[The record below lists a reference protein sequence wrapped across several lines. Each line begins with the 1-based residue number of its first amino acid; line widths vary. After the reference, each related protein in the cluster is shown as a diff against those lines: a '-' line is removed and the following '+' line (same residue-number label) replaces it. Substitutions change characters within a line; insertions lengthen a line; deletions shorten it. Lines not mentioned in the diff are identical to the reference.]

1 MGTKLLILAQ
11 SYIFTGWI
19 DLGKAI
25 SDMFGGGDS
34 KDDLI
39 NAANSLD
46 NIRPYLHF
54 QDAVGQ
60 VFNWIKWGIIK
71 GVYNMANAAE
81 NLATNSLDF
90 SKILQDAGL
99 NKWIQGYV
107 LGAAAAVMIA
117 VLVWIGIKMMLGKEK
132 TPVQNVI
139 LQAIIATFLI
149 FNLQPL
155 TNWVV
160 DQSTNIYKAE
170 VTEGNTSSI
179 PFEIIKG
186 NTNDIAYLV
195 YNNWPDFGTKKDSG
209 KIKTLTDE
217 DYGYNGWGGK
227 DGKKSFDRLS
237 ATNLASAITPDT
249 VDAMEKTAEKLQKD
263 HNWKTLK
270 FKPKYLKY
278 QLIDGGDKP
287 AAVKIGKSSV
297 PFSNSYSGGY
307 QRYTVAFLPV
317 VVSLLALSVAFLFI
331 TYVIIKSFLDLAI
344 MQILALLIFST
355 DLDSGARTKAAIQ
368 DMFTAAL
375 TIALQGFELAFY
387 RIVVN
392 FMTNADMGPILYCV
406 AMIAATAMLWTGSS
420 KTAKF
425 FGVDTGAQKGWAMG
439 AIAANQ
445 TAGLFK
451 KGAGLIGGSV
461 KGTAKMAHKAVDL
474 GGAGKTGVAA
484 AKEAHSNGKTWADSL
499 HEGYNASHAKSQLKK
514 DFLNGG
520 GSRHQWNKANR
531 TGLVP
536 TTVSEMADRMKQN
549 NGLTDNEYNALRK
562 PTSDK
567 NRYEDFA
574 LEHANTAQKSGLKS
588 SIEGAKSALYTA
600 YPVRNNSQEVAEAR
614 KDLRHAVKEG
624 KQTIND
630 PNATDKE
637 MEQAKSKIDVAAERY
652 RKATGMT
659 PPNIP
664 PTPNRSE
671 TDENTKVDE
680 SKDKITTP
688 PNIPNMD
695 QTTDSKDDDKP
706 PVPPINTEAKEMPK
720 VSEENVQGQGNKKK
734 ILEKSTPDEITKS
747 KEKAKES
754 IVTNHEP
761 DDPSTETKDNKVNEL
776 PKVSEE
782 QIQGQDNR
790 KHITEKGG
798 TNQITK
804 AKEKGID
811 QKINSQDDEK
821 KDDIPTN
828 TVASETTKLS
838 EEQVQGQGTRKNIIE
853 KGGVDQIS
861 KIKDQTNNPSTITNE
876 KTVGSSDQHIPTN
889 TESTTVNEEQVQGQ
903 GSEKNIVEKGG
914 VDQISKIKDQTNNP
928 STVTDEKTIGNSDQ
942 HVPTNTE
949 STPVSEEQIQG
960 QGSKKNI
967 VEKGG
972 VDQISKIKDQTN
984 NPSTITNEKTIE
996 TPAPSSPT
1004 TGSTTV
1010 SEEQVQ
1016 GHGGSKNVI
1025 EKTEPQSVTITKDKS
1040 GRPTITTTTTSQ
1052 TSAVTNPEVIQPDTQ
1067 EQTIQE
1073 SPQKV
1078 NITKTGGS
1086 QDITISSQ
1094 PSSTNTTVSETPT
1107 KFAAPDPTL
1116 VSNNPSAPTLESVL
1130 HGKHYVKH
1138 YTQNVKQDVTTE
1150 INREQ
1155 IDHHI
1160 DKFNKKVDFKS
1171 TNSNNIA
1178 PKPPRKDK

>member
-1 MGTKLLILAQ
+1 MGTKLLVLAQ

-71 GVYNMANAAE
+71 GVYSMANAAE

-99 NKWIQGYV
+99 NKWIQGYI

-170 VTEGNTSSI
+170 VTEGNSSSI

-406 AMIAATAMLWTGSS
+406 AMLAATAMLWTGSS

-474 GGAGKTGVAA
+474 GGAGKAGVAA

-549 NGLTDNEYNALRK
+549 NGLTDNEYNMLRK

-574 LEHANTAQKSGLKS
+574 LNHADTAQKSGLKS
-588 SIEGAKSALYTA
+588 SIDAAKSALYTA

-637 MEQAKSKIDVAAERY
+637 MDQAKSKIDMATERY

-671 TDENTKVDE
+671 ADENTKVDE
-680 SKDKITTP
+680 SKDQITTP
-688 PNIPNMD
+688 PNID

-706 PVPPINTEAKEMPK
+706 PIPPINTEAKEMPK
-720 VSEENVQGQGNKKK
+720 VSEKNVQGQSNKKK
-734 ILEKSTPDEITKS
+734 ILEKSTPDEVTKS

-754 IVTNHEP
+754 IVTNNEP
-761 DDPSTETKDNKVNEL
+761 DDPSKETKDNKVNEL

-804 AKEKGID
+804 AKEKGIN

-861 KIKDQTNNPSTITNE
+861 KIKD
-876 KTVGSSDQHIPTN
+876 K
-889 TESTTVNEEQVQGQ
+889 
-903 GSEKNIVEKGG
+903 
-914 VDQISKIKDQTNNP
+914 TNNP
-928 STVTDEKTIGNSDQ
+928 STVTDEKTIEN
-942 HVPTNTE
+942 
-949 STPVSEEQIQG
+949 STPSSPTTEANTVSEEQIQG
-960 QGSKKNI
+960 
-967 VEKGG
+967 
-972 VDQISKIKDQTN
+972 
-984 NPSTITNEKTIE
+984 
-996 TPAPSSPT
+996 
-1004 TGSTTV
+1004 
-1010 SEEQVQ
+1010 
-1016 GHGGSKNVI
+1016 HGGNKNVI
-1025 EKTEPQSVTITKDKS
+1025 EKTGPQSVTITKDKS

-1130 HGKHYVKH
+1130 HGKHFVKH

-1171 TNSNNIA
+1171 TGSNNIA

>member
-1 MGTKLLILAQ
+1 MGTKLLVLAQ

-71 GVYNMANAAE
+71 GVYSMANAAE

-99 NKWIQGYV
+99 NKWIQGYI

-170 VTEGNTSSI
+170 VTEGNSSSI

-355 DLDSGARTKAAIQ
+355 DLDSGTRTKAAIQ

-406 AMIAATAMLWTGSS
+406 AMLAATAMLWTGSS

-474 GGAGKTGVAA
+474 GGAGKAGVAA

-549 NGLTDNEYNALRK
+549 NGLTDNEYNMLRK

-574 LEHANTAQKSGLKS
+574 LNHADTAQKSGLKS
-588 SIEGAKSALYTA
+588 SIDAAKSALYTA

-637 MEQAKSKIDVAAERY
+637 MDQAKSKIDMATERY

-671 TDENTKVDE
+671 ADENTKVDE
-680 SKDKITTP
+680 SKDQITTP
-688 PNIPNMD
+688 PNID

-706 PVPPINTEAKEMPK
+706 PIPPINTEAKEMPK
-720 VSEENVQGQGNKKK
+720 VSEKNVQGQSNKKK
-734 ILEKSTPDEITKS
+734 ILEKSTPDEVTKS

-754 IVTNHEP
+754 IVTNNEP
-761 DDPSTETKDNKVNEL
+761 DDPSKETKDNKVNEL

-804 AKEKGID
+804 AKEKGIN

-861 KIKDQTNNPSTITNE
+861 KIKD
-876 KTVGSSDQHIPTN
+876 K
-889 TESTTVNEEQVQGQ
+889 
-903 GSEKNIVEKGG
+903 
-914 VDQISKIKDQTNNP
+914 TNNP
-928 STVTDEKTIGNSDQ
+928 STVTDEKTIEN
-942 HVPTNTE
+942 
-949 STPVSEEQIQG
+949 STPSSPTTEANTVSEEQIQG
-960 QGSKKNI
+960 
-967 VEKGG
+967 
-972 VDQISKIKDQTN
+972 
-984 NPSTITNEKTIE
+984 
-996 TPAPSSPT
+996 
-1004 TGSTTV
+1004 
-1010 SEEQVQ
+1010 
-1016 GHGGSKNVI
+1016 HGGNKNVI
-1025 EKTEPQSVTITKDKS
+1025 EKTGPQSVTITKDKS

-1130 HGKHYVKH
+1130 HGKHFVKH

-1171 TNSNNIA
+1171 TGSNNIA

>member
-1 MGTKLLILAQ
+1 MYGKEKYMGTKLLVLAQ

-71 GVYNMANAAE
+71 GVYSMANAAE

-99 NKWIQGYV
+99 NKWIQGYI

-170 VTEGNTSSI
+170 VTEGNSSSI

-406 AMIAATAMLWTGSS
+406 AMLAATAMLWTGSS

-439 AIAANQ
+439 AIVANQ

-474 GGAGKTGVAA
+474 GGAGKAGVAA

-549 NGLTDNEYNALRK
+549 NGLTDNEYNMLRK

-574 LEHANTAQKSGLKS
+574 LNHANTAQKSGLKS
-588 SIEGAKSALYTA
+588 SIDAAKSALYTA

-637 MEQAKSKIDVAAERY
+637 MDQAKSKIDVAAERY

-671 TDENTKVDE
+671 ADENTKVDE

-688 PNIPNMD
+688 PNID
-695 QTTDSKDDDKP
+695 QTTDSKDDDKPPVP

-720 VSEENVQGQGNKKK
+720 VSEENVQGQSNKKK
-734 ILEKSTPDEITKS
+734 ILEKSTPDEVTKS

-754 IVTNHEP
+754 IVTNNEP
-761 DDPSTETKDNKVNEL
+761 DDPSKETKDNKVNEL

-804 AKEKGID
+804 AKEKGIN

-876 KTVGSSDQHIPTN
+876 KTIEN
-889 TESTTVNEEQVQGQ
+889 
-903 GSEKNIVEKGG
+903 
-914 VDQISKIKDQTNNP
+914 
-928 STVTDEKTIGNSDQ
+928 
-942 HVPTNTE
+942 
-949 STPVSEEQIQG
+949 STPSSPTTEANTVSEEQI
-960 QGSKKNI
+960 
-967 VEKGG
+967 
-972 VDQISKIKDQTN
+972 
-984 NPSTITNEKTIE
+984 
-996 TPAPSSPT
+996 
-1004 TGSTTV
+1004 
-1010 SEEQVQ
+1010 Q

-1025 EKTEPQSVTITKDKS
+1025 EKTDPQSVTITKDKS

-1130 HGKHYVKH
+1130 HGKHFVKH

-1171 TNSNNIA
+1171 TGSNNIA

>member
-71 GVYNMANAAE
+71 GVYSMANAAE

-170 VTEGNTSSI
+170 VTEGNSSSI

-406 AMIAATAMLWTGSS
+406 AMLAATAMLWTGSS

-549 NGLTDNEYNALRK
+549 NGLTDNEYNMLRK

-574 LEHANTAQKSGLKS
+574 LNHADTAQKSGLKS
-588 SIEGAKSALYTA
+588 SIDAAKSALYTA

-637 MEQAKSKIDVAAERY
+637 MDQAKSKIDVAAERY

-671 TDENTKVDE
+671 ADENTKVDE

-688 PNIPNMD
+688 PNID

-720 VSEENVQGQGNKKK
+720 VSEENVQGQSNKKK
-734 ILEKSTPDEITKS
+734 ILEKSTPDEVTKS

-754 IVTNHEP
+754 IVTNNKP
-761 DDPSTETKDNKVNEL
+761 DDPSKETKDNKVNEL

-790 KHITEKGG
+790 KHVTEKGG

-804 AKEKGID
+804 AKEKGIN

-861 KIKDQTNNPSTITNE
+861 KIKDQTNNPST
-876 KTVGSSDQHIPTN
+876 
-889 TESTTVNEEQVQGQ
+889 
-903 GSEKNIVEKGG
+903 
-914 VDQISKIKDQTNNP
+914 
-928 STVTDEKTIGNSDQ
+928 VTDEKTIEN
-942 HVPTNTE
+942 
-949 STPVSEEQIQG
+949 STPSIPTTEANTVSEEQIQG
-960 QGSKKNI
+960 
-967 VEKGG
+967 
-972 VDQISKIKDQTN
+972 
-984 NPSTITNEKTIE
+984 
-996 TPAPSSPT
+996 
-1004 TGSTTV
+1004 
-1010 SEEQVQ
+1010 
-1016 GHGGSKNVI
+1016 HGGSKNLI
-1025 EKTEPQSVTITKDKS
+1025 EKTGPQSVTITKDKS

-1130 HGKHYVKH
+1130 HGKHFVKH

-1171 TNSNNIA
+1171 TGSNNIA

>member
-1 MGTKLLILAQ
+1 MYGKEKYMGTKLLVLAQ

-71 GVYNMANAAE
+71 GVYSMANAAE

-99 NKWIQGYV
+99 NKWIQGYI

-170 VTEGNTSSI
+170 VTEGNSSSI

-406 AMIAATAMLWTGSS
+406 AMLAATAMLWTGSS

-574 LEHANTAQKSGLKS
+574 LKHADTAQKSGLRS
-588 SIEGAKSALYTA
+588 SLDNADSALYTA
-600 YPVRNNSQEVAEAR
+600 YPVRNNSEEVAKAR

-637 MEQAKSKIDVAAERY
+637 MDQAKSKIDVAAERY

-671 TDENTKVDE
+671 ADENTKVDE

-688 PNIPNMD
+688 PNID

-720 VSEENVQGQGNKKK
+720 VSEENVQGQSNKKK
-734 ILEKSTPDEITKS
+734 ILEKSTPDEVTKS

-754 IVTNHEP
+754 IVTNNEP
-761 DDPSTETKDNKVNEL
+761 DDPSKETNEPDDPSKETKDNKVNEL

-804 AKEKGID
+804 AKEKGIN

-876 KTVGSSDQHIPTN
+876 KTIEN
-889 TESTTVNEEQVQGQ
+889 
-903 GSEKNIVEKGG
+903 
-914 VDQISKIKDQTNNP
+914 
-928 STVTDEKTIGNSDQ
+928 
-942 HVPTNTE
+942 
-949 STPVSEEQIQG
+949 STPSSPTTEANTVSEEQI
-960 QGSKKNI
+960 
-967 VEKGG
+967 
-972 VDQISKIKDQTN
+972 
-984 NPSTITNEKTIE
+984 
-996 TPAPSSPT
+996 
-1004 TGSTTV
+1004 
-1010 SEEQVQ
+1010 Q

-1025 EKTEPQSVTITKDKS
+1025 EKTDPQSVTITKDKS

-1130 HGKHYVKH
+1130 HGKHFVKH

-1160 DKFNKKVDFKS
+1160 DKFNKKADFKS
-1171 TNSNNIA
+1171 TGSNNIA

>member
-1 MGTKLLILAQ
+1 MYGKEKYMGTKLLILAQ

-155 TNWVV
+155 NNWVV

-392 FMTNADMGPILYCV
+392 FITNADMGPILYCV

-514 DFLNGG
+514 DFLNS

-549 NGLTDNEYNALRK
+549 NGLLDNEYNALRK

-695 QTTDSKDDDKP
+695 Q
-706 PVPPINTEAKEMPK
+706 
-720 VSEENVQGQGNKKK
+720 KKK

-861 KIKDQTNNPSTITNE
+861 KIKDQTNNPSTETKDN
-876 KTVGSSDQHIPTN
+876 K
-889 TESTTVNEEQVQGQ
+889 VNELP
-903 GSEKNIVEKGG
+903 K
-914 VDQISKIKDQTNNP
+914 
-928 STVTDEKTIGNSDQ
+928 
-942 HVPTNTE
+942 
-949 STPVSEEQIQG
+949 VSEEQI
-960 QGSKKNI
+960 
-967 VEKGG
+967 
-972 VDQISKIKDQTN
+972 
-984 NPSTITNEKTIE
+984 
-996 TPAPSSPT
+996 
-1004 TGSTTV
+1004 
-1010 SEEQVQ
+1010 Q

-1025 EKTEPQSVTITKDKS
+1025 EKTAPQSVTITKDKS

>member
-1 MGTKLLILAQ
+1 MYGKEKYMGTKLLVLAQ

-71 GVYNMANAAE
+71 GVYSMANAAE

-99 NKWIQGYV
+99 NKWIQGYI

-170 VTEGNTSSI
+170 VTEGNSSSI

-406 AMIAATAMLWTGSS
+406 AMLAATAMLWTGSS

-474 GGAGKTGVAA
+474 GGAGKAGVAA

-549 NGLTDNEYNALRK
+549 NGLTDNEYNMLRK

-574 LEHANTAQKSGLKS
+574 LNHADTAQKSGLKS
-588 SIEGAKSALYTA
+588 SIDAAKSALYTA

-637 MEQAKSKIDVAAERY
+637 MDQAKSKIDMATERY

-671 TDENTKVDE
+671 ADENTKVDE
-680 SKDKITTP
+680 SKDQITTP
-688 PNIPNMD
+688 PNID

-706 PVPPINTEAKEMPK
+706 PIPPINTEAKEMPK
-720 VSEENVQGQGNKKK
+720 VSEKNVQGQSNKKK
-734 ILEKSTPDEITKS
+734 ILEKSTPDEVTKS

-754 IVTNHEP
+754 IVTNNEP
-761 DDPSTETKDNKVNEL
+761 DDPSKETKDNKVNEL

-804 AKEKGID
+804 AKEKGIN

-861 KIKDQTNNPSTITNE
+861 KIKD
-876 KTVGSSDQHIPTN
+876 K
-889 TESTTVNEEQVQGQ
+889 
-903 GSEKNIVEKGG
+903 
-914 VDQISKIKDQTNNP
+914 TNNP
-928 STVTDEKTIGNSDQ
+928 STVTDEKTIEN
-942 HVPTNTE
+942 
-949 STPVSEEQIQG
+949 STPSSPTTEANTVNEEQIQG
-960 QGSKKNI
+960 
-967 VEKGG
+967 
-972 VDQISKIKDQTN
+972 
-984 NPSTITNEKTIE
+984 
-996 TPAPSSPT
+996 
-1004 TGSTTV
+1004 
-1010 SEEQVQ
+1010 
-1016 GHGGSKNVI
+1016 HGGNKNVI
-1025 EKTEPQSVTITKDKS
+1025 EKTGPQSVTITKDKS

-1130 HGKHYVKH
+1130 HGKHFVKH

-1171 TNSNNIA
+1171 TGSNNIA

>member
-1 MGTKLLILAQ
+1 MYGKEKYMGTKLLILAQ

-71 GVYNMANAAE
+71 GVYSMANAAE

-170 VTEGNTSSI
+170 VTEGNSSSI

-406 AMIAATAMLWTGSS
+406 AMLAATAMLWTGSS

-425 FGVDTGAQKGWAMG
+425 FGVDTGAQKGWSMG

-549 NGLTDNEYNALRK
+549 NGLTDNEYNMLRK

-574 LEHANTAQKSGLKS
+574 LNHADTAQKSGLKS
-588 SIEGAKSALYTA
+588 SIDAAKSVLYTA

-637 MEQAKSKIDVAAERY
+637 MDQAKSKIDVAAERY

-671 TDENTKVDE
+671 ADENTKVDE

-688 PNIPNMD
+688 PNID

-720 VSEENVQGQGNKKK
+720 VSEENVQGQSNKKK
-734 ILEKSTPDEITKS
+734 ILEKSTPDEVTKS

-754 IVTNHEP
+754 IVTNNKP
-761 DDPSTETKDNKVNEL
+761 DDPSKETKDNKVNEL

-790 KHITEKGG
+790 KHVTEKGG

-804 AKEKGID
+804 AKEKGIN

-861 KIKDQTNNPSTITNE
+861 KIKDQTNNPST
-876 KTVGSSDQHIPTN
+876 
-889 TESTTVNEEQVQGQ
+889 
-903 GSEKNIVEKGG
+903 
-914 VDQISKIKDQTNNP
+914 
-928 STVTDEKTIGNSDQ
+928 VTDEKTIEN
-942 HVPTNTE
+942 
-949 STPVSEEQIQG
+949 STPSSPTTEANTVSEEQIQG
-960 QGSKKNI
+960 
-967 VEKGG
+967 
-972 VDQISKIKDQTN
+972 
-984 NPSTITNEKTIE
+984 
-996 TPAPSSPT
+996 
-1004 TGSTTV
+1004 
-1010 SEEQVQ
+1010 
-1016 GHGGSKNVI
+1016 HGGSKNLI
-1025 EKTEPQSVTITKDKS
+1025 EKTGPQSVTITKDKS

-1086 QDITISSQ
+1086 QDITISSK

-1130 HGKHYVKH
+1130 HGKHFVKH

-1171 TNSNNIA
+1171 TGSNNIA

>member
-1 MGTKLLILAQ
+1 MYGKEKYMGTKLLILAQ

-71 GVYNMANAAE
+71 GVYSMANAAE

-170 VTEGNTSSI
+170 VTEGNSSSI

-317 VVSLLALSVAFLFI
+317 VVSILALSVAFLFI

-406 AMIAATAMLWTGSS
+406 AMLAATAMLWTGSS

-549 NGLTDNEYNALRK
+549 NGLTDNEYNMLRK

-574 LEHANTAQKSGLKS
+574 LNHADTAQKSGLKS
-588 SIEGAKSALYTA
+588 SIDAAKSALYTA

-637 MEQAKSKIDVAAERY
+637 MDQAKSKIDVAAERY

-671 TDENTKVDE
+671 ADENTKVDE

-688 PNIPNMD
+688 PNID

-720 VSEENVQGQGNKKK
+720 VSEENVQGQSNKKK
-734 ILEKSTPDEITKS
+734 ILEKSTPDEVTKS

-754 IVTNHEP
+754 IVTNNKP
-761 DDPSTETKDNKVNEL
+761 DDPSKETKDNKVNEL

-790 KHITEKGG
+790 KHVTEKGG

-804 AKEKGID
+804 AKEKGIN

-861 KIKDQTNNPSTITNE
+861 KIKDQTNNPST
-876 KTVGSSDQHIPTN
+876 
-889 TESTTVNEEQVQGQ
+889 
-903 GSEKNIVEKGG
+903 
-914 VDQISKIKDQTNNP
+914 
-928 STVTDEKTIGNSDQ
+928 VTDEKTIEN
-942 HVPTNTE
+942 
-949 STPVSEEQIQG
+949 STPSSPTTEANTVSEEQIQG
-960 QGSKKNI
+960 HGS
-967 VEKGG
+967 
-972 VDQISKIKDQTN
+972 
-984 NPSTITNEKTIE
+984 
-996 TPAPSSPT
+996 
-1004 TGSTTV
+1004 
-1010 SEEQVQ
+1010 
-1016 GHGGSKNVI
+1016 SKNLI
-1025 EKTEPQSVTITKDKS
+1025 EKTGPQSVTITKDKS

-1130 HGKHYVKH
+1130 HGKHFVKH

-1171 TNSNNIA
+1171 TGSNNIA

>member
-155 TNWVV
+155 NNWVV

-392 FMTNADMGPILYCV
+392 FITNADMGPILYCV

-514 DFLNGG
+514 DFLNS

-549 NGLTDNEYNALRK
+549 NGLLDNEYNALRK

-695 QTTDSKDDDKP
+695 Q
-706 PVPPINTEAKEMPK
+706 
-720 VSEENVQGQGNKKK
+720 KKK

-861 KIKDQTNNPSTITNE
+861 KIKDQTNNPSTETKDN
-876 KTVGSSDQHIPTN
+876 K
-889 TESTTVNEEQVQGQ
+889 VNELP
-903 GSEKNIVEKGG
+903 K
-914 VDQISKIKDQTNNP
+914 
-928 STVTDEKTIGNSDQ
+928 
-942 HVPTNTE
+942 
-949 STPVSEEQIQG
+949 VSEEQI
-960 QGSKKNI
+960 
-967 VEKGG
+967 
-972 VDQISKIKDQTN
+972 
-984 NPSTITNEKTIE
+984 
-996 TPAPSSPT
+996 
-1004 TGSTTV
+1004 
-1010 SEEQVQ
+1010 Q

-1025 EKTEPQSVTITKDKS
+1025 EKTAPQSVTITKDKS

>member
-71 GVYNMANAAE
+71 GVYSMANAAE

-99 NKWIQGYV
+99 NKWIQGYI

-170 VTEGNTSSI
+170 VTEGDTSSI

-392 FMTNADMGPILYCV
+392 FMTNADMGPVLYCV

-484 AKEAHSNGKTWADSL
+484 ATKAHKNGKTWGDSF

-514 DFLNGG
+514 DFLAGG

-536 TTVSEMADRMKQN
+536 TTVSEMADRMRQN

-574 LEHANTAQKSGLKS
+574 LKHANTTQKSGLKS
-588 SIEGAKSALYTA
+588 SIEEAKSALYTA
-600 YPVRNNSQEVAEAR
+600 YPVKNNSQGVAEAR

-637 MEQAKSKIDVAAERY
+637 MDQAKSKIDVAAERY

-664 PTPNRSE
+664 PIPNRSE
-671 TDENTKVDE
+671 TDENTKIDE

-688 PNIPNMD
+688 PNID
-695 QTTDSKDDDKP
+695 QTTDSKDNDKP

-776 PKVSEE
+776 PKVGEE

-889 TESTTVNEEQVQGQ
+889 TEST
-903 GSEKNIVEKGG
+903 
-914 VDQISKIKDQTNNP
+914 
-928 STVTDEKTIGNSDQ
+928 
-942 HVPTNTE
+942 
-949 STPVSEEQIQG
+949 PVSEEQIQG

-1025 EKTEPQSVTITKDKS
+1025 EKTAPQSVTITKDKS

>member
-71 GVYNMANAAE
+71 GVYSMANAAE

-170 VTEGNTSSI
+170 VTEGNSSSI

-406 AMIAATAMLWTGSS
+406 AMLAATAMLWTGSS

-549 NGLTDNEYNALRK
+549 NGLTDNEYNMLRK

-574 LEHANTAQKSGLKS
+574 LNHADTAQKSGLKS
-588 SIEGAKSALYTA
+588 SIDAAKSALYTA

-637 MEQAKSKIDVAAERY
+637 MDQAKSKIDVAAERY

-671 TDENTKVDE
+671 ADENTKVDE

-688 PNIPNMD
+688 PNID

-720 VSEENVQGQGNKKK
+720 VSEENVQGQSNKKK
-734 ILEKSTPDEITKS
+734 ILEKSTPDEVTKS

-754 IVTNHEP
+754 IVTNNKP
-761 DDPSTETKDNKVNEL
+761 DDPSKETKDNKVNEL

-790 KHITEKGG
+790 KHVTEKGG

-804 AKEKGID
+804 AKEKGIN

-861 KIKDQTNNPSTITNE
+861 KIKDQTNNPST
-876 KTVGSSDQHIPTN
+876 
-889 TESTTVNEEQVQGQ
+889 
-903 GSEKNIVEKGG
+903 
-914 VDQISKIKDQTNNP
+914 
-928 STVTDEKTIGNSDQ
+928 VTDEKTIEN
-942 HVPTNTE
+942 
-949 STPVSEEQIQG
+949 STPSSPTTEANTVSEEQIQG
-960 QGSKKNI
+960 
-967 VEKGG
+967 
-972 VDQISKIKDQTN
+972 
-984 NPSTITNEKTIE
+984 
-996 TPAPSSPT
+996 
-1004 TGSTTV
+1004 
-1010 SEEQVQ
+1010 
-1016 GHGGSKNVI
+1016 HGGSKNLI
-1025 EKTEPQSVTITKDKS
+1025 EKTGPQSVTITKDKS

-1130 HGKHYVKH
+1130 HGKHFVKH

-1171 TNSNNIA
+1171 TGSNNIA

>member
-1 MGTKLLILAQ
+1 MYGKEKYMGTKLLILAQ

-71 GVYNMANAAE
+71 GVYSMANAAE

-99 NKWIQGYV
+99 NKWIQGYI

-170 VTEGNTSSI
+170 VTEGDTSSI

-392 FMTNADMGPILYCV
+392 FMTNADMGPVLYCV

-451 KGAGLIGGSV
+451 KVIGGSV

-484 AKEAHSNGKTWADSL
+484 ATKAHKNGKTWGDSF

-514 DFLNGG
+514 DFLAGG

-562 PTSDK
+562 PTSDE

-574 LEHANTAQKSGLKS
+574 LKHANTTQESGLKS
-588 SIEGAKSALYTA
+588 SIEEAKSALYTA
-600 YPVRNNSQEVAEAR
+600 YPVKNNSQGVAEAR

-637 MEQAKSKIDVAAERY
+637 MDQAKSKIDVAAERY

-688 PNIPNMD
+688 PNID

-706 PVPPINTEAKEMPK
+706 PVPPINTEPKEMPK
-720 VSEENVQGQGNKKK
+720 VSEENVQGQSNKKK

-754 IVTNHEP
+754 IVTNNEP
-761 DDPSTETKDNKVNEL
+761 DDPSKETKDNKINEL

-804 AKEKGID
+804 AKEKGIN

-821 KDDIPTN
+821 KNDIPTN

-838 EEQVQGQGTRKNIIE
+838 EKQV
-853 KGGVDQIS
+853 
-861 KIKDQTNNPSTITNE
+861 
-876 KTVGSSDQHIPTN
+876 
-889 TESTTVNEEQVQGQ
+889 
-903 GSEKNIVEKGG
+903 
-914 VDQISKIKDQTNNP
+914 
-928 STVTDEKTIGNSDQ
+928 
-942 HVPTNTE
+942 
-949 STPVSEEQIQG
+949 QG

-1025 EKTEPQSVTITKDKS
+1025 EKTAPQSVTITKDKS

-1052 TSAVTNPEVIQPDTQ
+1052 TSAVTSPEVIQPDTQ

-1107 KFAAPDPTL
+1107 KFAAPNPTL

-1130 HGKHYVKH
+1130 HGKHFVKH

-1171 TNSNNIA
+1171 TGSNNIA